1 MLSALLFDLDG
12 TLADTNPIHFLSW
25 QKILKRYGLEIEQDF
40 YEDHISGKH
49 NPQIIRDIFP
59 DMASEA
65 GIQLADE
72 KESLFRELATNL
84 MKPLPGLVDFLNWA
98 TTQNLQL
105 ALVTNAPKANVD
117 FMLNALELS
126 NTFPVVVLGEELPKA
141 KPDPIPYQI
150 TLDKLG
156 INAEEA
162 IAFEDSPSGI
172 ISAVGANILTVGVL
186 STHPTEDLLNAGA
199 KWLIEDFTDS
209 KLKQILYEH
218 GLLL

>member
-1 MLSALLFDLDG
+1 
-12 TLADTNPIHFLSW
+12 
-25 QKILKRYGLEIEQDF
+25 
-40 YEDHISGKH
+40 
-49 NPQIIRDIFP
+49 
-59 DMASEA
+59 
-65 GIQLADE
+65 
-72 KESLFRELATNL
+72 
-84 MKPLPGLVDFLNWA
+84 MKPLPGLVDFLDWA

-117 FMLNALELS
+117 FMLNALGLS

-150 TLDKLG
+150 TLEKLG
-156 INAEEA
+156 IHPENA

-172 ISAVGANILTVGVL
+172 ISAVGANILTVGIL
-186 STHPTEDLLNAGA
+186 STHPMEELLKAGA

-218 GLLL
+218 GLL

>member
-25 QKILKRYGLEIEQDF
+25 QKILQQYGLEIDQDF
-40 YEDHISGKH
+40 YEYHISGKH

-59 DMASEA
+59 DMSTEA
-65 GIQLADE
+65 GIKLADE

-126 NTFPVVVLGEELPKA
+126 NTFPIIVLGEELPKA

-156 INAEEA
+156 IKPENA

-186 STHPTEDLLNAGA
+186 STHPVEDLLKVGA
-199 KWLIEDFTDS
+199 KWVIEDFTDS
-209 KLKQILYEH
+209 KLKQII
-218 GLLL
+218 